1 MESVLRE
8 LDIYLEGSYSKDGSY
23 VIDIYDSDD
32 FGRIYSLLDNNKN
45 VEELDDSSL
54 LNQHSAN
61 ISYLYDDYQLTLVAD
76 FDEDLYK
83 LVVTEYEYVEDEE
96 EDK

>member
-1 MESVLRE
+1 MESVLRK
-8 LDIYLEGSYSKDGSY
+8 LNIYLEGSYSKDGSY

-32 FGRIYSLLDNNKN
+32 FGRIYSLLDNNNN

-61 ISYLYDDYQLTLVAD
+61 ISYLYDDYQLTLIAD